1 MKFLTG
7 LLFFALS
14 LILQYV
20 WIRIQRRIHITQQ
33 QKWYGINIDN
43 EIKAATPSM
52 GGVVFL
58 CLAVIS
64 LIIHPSWPSL
74 LFWSFPLL
82 SGIIGFID
90 DWLKFR
96 SHTSEGFSSLS
107 KLKLQLL
114 LCGLWCIIVFAF
126 GEFGLWPGIF
136 DSWWWISIPVTFLV
150 SAGTI
155 NAVNITD
162 GLDGLAAGSFIISL
176 AVMMILIP
184 MNDFNSEILI
194 QLFFMV
200 SGFMFFNVR
209 PAKTFMGDTGSHFL
223 GGALAA
229 MCIINGRTLA
239 IIPAGFIFIIEMLSS
254 AIQIF
259 TIRKLNRKVFLMAPL
274 HHHFQKKGLDETAVT
289 IRFWLVH
296 AVGSVMLALML
307 MNFQI
312 IH

>member
-1 MKFLTG
+1 MRFLTG

-14 LILQYV
+14 LILQFI
-20 WIRIQRRIHITQQ
+20 WIKIQRRIHITQQ

-43 EIKAATPSM
+43 EIKSATPSM

-58 CLAVIS
+58 CLALIS
-64 LIIHPSWPSL
+64 LCINPSWHAL
-74 LFWSFPLL
+74 IFWSFPFL

-90 DWLKFR
+90 DWIKFR
-96 SHTSEGFSSLS
+96 SHSSEGFSSLA

-114 LCGLWCIIVFAF
+114 LCALWCMVVFMF
-126 GEFGLWPGIF
+126 GDFGLWPGVF
-136 DSWWWISIPVTFLV
+136 NSCWWLSIPVTFLV

-162 GLDGLAAGSFIISL
+162 GLDGLAAGSFVISL

-184 MNDFNSEILI
+184 MNEFNTEIMI

-239 IIPAGFIFIIEMLSS
+239 IIPVGFIFIIEMLSS

-259 TIRKLNRKVFLMAPL
+259 TIRKLNRKIFLMAPL
-274 HHHFQKKGLDETAVT
+274 HHHYQKKGLDETAVT

-296 AVGSVMLALML
+296 AVGSVMLSLILINM
-307 MNFQI
+307 
-312 IH
+312 